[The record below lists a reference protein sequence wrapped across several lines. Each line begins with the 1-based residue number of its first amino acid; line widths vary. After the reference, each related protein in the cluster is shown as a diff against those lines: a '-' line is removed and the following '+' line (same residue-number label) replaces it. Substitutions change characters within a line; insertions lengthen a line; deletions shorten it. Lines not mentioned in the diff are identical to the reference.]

1 MKSVWGDTS
10 VAKADLERDARYR
23 WFVEARGELERS
35 GDLVEF
41 SDPTGGAI
49 RKVAEIGLFSIYRC
63 AETGFR
69 YANPRLSTAAA
80 LRHFAEAD
88 YSDYF
93 ATVEKTKET
102 RREIAYRP
110 LLDFVASHCPAP
122 ASILE
127 VGCGSGALL
136 EFLRDAGGYEVEGV
150 EIAPD
155 ARPYQ
160 DAKRLKVYQEPIESL
175 RPGRVFSVVL
185 MWSVLDH
192 LADPL
197 AALNACNR
205 VLEPGG
211 AIVIGNVNTDGFDHL
226 LMGYDNYTFR
236 PPGRVN
242 YYNLRALSAHLSAC
256 GFEVVDVST
265 PGRLDIE
272 MVRSYWAEDR
282 SRPRMPFLDDLLTN
296 PSHCVA
302 AAKFQDFLSSNCLS
316 GYQRILAR
324 KRG

>member
-23 WFVEARGELERS
+23 WFVEARGELERA

-41 SDPTGGAI
+41 SDPTGGAT
-49 RKVAEIGLFSIYRC
+49 RKVADIGLFSIHRC
-63 AETGFR
+63 EETGFR
-69 YANPRLSTAAA
+69 YANPRLSTAAT

-93 ATVEKTKET
+93 ATVEKTKES

-110 LLDFVASHCPAP
+110 LLDFVASRLPAP

-136 EFLRDAGGYEVEGV
+136 EFLRDVGGYDVEGV

-160 DAKRLKVYQEPIESL
+160 DQKRLKVHQEPIEAL
-175 RPGRVFSVVL
+175 RPGRPFSMVL

-197 AALNACNR
+197 AALRACHR

-211 AIVIGNVNTDGFDHL
+211 AIVIGNVNTDGFDHQ

-242 YYNLRALSAHLSAC
+242 YYNLRALSAHLSAS
-256 GFEVVDVST
+256 GFEVVDAST
-265 PGRLDIE
+265 PGRLDVE
-272 MVRSYWAEDR
+272 MVRGYWAEDR
-282 SRPRMPFLDDLLTN
+282 SRPRAPFLDELLTN
-296 PSHCVA
+296 PAHA
-302 AAKFQDFLSSNCLS
+302 AATADFQDFLSRNRLS
-316 GYQRILAR
+316 GYQRVLAR